1 MAQVVECLPSKYEAV
16 SSNPSVAKK
25 KKRKKENLI
34 QSYEAICTVLV
45 FAVTWENRVS
55 FHP

>member
-1 MAQVVECLPSKYEAV
+1 V